1 MADNFDFL
9 KKFDKKLYSII
20 LDAQNL
26 FCDGYFNQ
34 SAVNVRIFGEKLA
47 QKILPNSA
55 QSTFDD
61 TLNCL
66 KDGIKTQR
74 DKELVEDLFFIKQQG
89 NKAAHGET
97 LSSLEALE
105 TIKRAFEA
113 SINYCYCKS
122 GQEEI
127 NKLIFDTELLINNKK
142 TKTIEQKLIDA
153 KKDNKETLTI
163 DKNKKLEKK
172 KEIKEKIKQARKNLK
187 QNINK
192 PIKTKKRDNTLKKRI
207 LFIIFVIVSIF
218 LLSKILF
225 PF

>member
-66 KDGIKTQR
+66 KDRIKTQR

-127 NKLIFDTELLINNKK
+127 NKL
-142 TKTIEQKLIDA
+142 QG
-153 KKDNKETLTI
+153 
-163 DKNKKLEKK
+163 
-172 KEIKEKIKQARKNLK
+172 
-187 QNINK
+187 
-192 PIKTKKRDNTLKKRI
+192 
-207 LFIIFVIVSIF
+207 LF
-218 LLSKILF
+218 
-225 PF
+225 